1 MTSKPVA
8 WLTTIVAL
16 LTALDGTLTGL
27 HVLSPA
33 VGGWLAGAVAVL
45 TTILGVITHNNVT
58 PVANP
63 KSADGRPLVPLNH

>member
-1 MTSKPVA
+1 MKQNPVA

-33 VGGWLAGAVAVL
+33 LAAWVGGAIAVGTA
-45 TTILGVITHNNVT
+45 ILGVLTHGAVT
-58 PVANP
+58 PVGNP
-63 KSADGRPLVPLNH
+63 HDNGGRALVPLSK